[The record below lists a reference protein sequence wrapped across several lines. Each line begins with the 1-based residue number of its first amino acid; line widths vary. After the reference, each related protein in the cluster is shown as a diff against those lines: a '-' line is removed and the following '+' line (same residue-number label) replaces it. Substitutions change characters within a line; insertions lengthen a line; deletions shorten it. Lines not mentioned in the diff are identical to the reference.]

1 MTQDL
6 DYYSLTVSKFT
17 AVDAPTWSSA
27 LKQSTTGQPC
37 VCKIMTAWSVVAC
50 GRDGAKEMQAFGPTV
65 ISEHCCDTT
74 PVVKS
79 YTNHKQYLIT
89 KTVIMAIHYSYVI
102 VMDIEFN
109 ITLVIT

>member
-6 DYYSLTVSKFT
+6 DYYSLTVSEFT
-17 AVDAPTWSSA
+17 AVDASLWSSA

-37 VCKIMTAWSVVAC
+37 VCKNVTAWSVVAF
-50 GRDGAKEMQAFGPTV
+50 GHDGAKEMQAFGPSV

-74 PVVKS
+74 PDVKS

-89 KTVIMAIHYSYVI
+89 KTVLMAIHYSYVN

>member
-1 MTQDL
+1 MNAQLLMRRLEFSIETKHDG
-6 DYYSLTVSKFT
+6 S
-17 AVDAPTWSSA
+17 AVC
-27 LKQSTTGQPC
+27 LKN
-37 VCKIMTAWSVVAC
+37 VTAWSVVAC

-79 YTNHKQYLIT
+79 FTNHKQYLIT
-89 KTVIMAIHYSYVI
+89 KTVIMAFQYSYVN

>member
-1 MTQDL
+1 MVAQYPTID
-6 DYYSLTVSKFT
+6 SVSEFT

-37 VCKIMTAWSVVAC
+37 DCKNVTAWSVVAC
-50 GRDGAKEMQAFGPTV
+50 GAKEMQAFGPTV
-65 ISEHCCDTT
+65 FSEHCCDTT
-74 PVVKS
+74 PDVKR

-89 KTVIMAIHYSYVI
+89 KTVIMAIHYSYI
-102 VMDIEFN
+102 NVMDIEFN